1 MGDGADRRAN
11 YLIMI
16 VAGSARGATLTA
28 GRCSDESSR
37 NTAVLDVFNTAQY
50 ELARRNY
57 GFDTRRRGEN

>member
-1 MGDGADRRAN
+1 MGDAADRLAN

-28 GRCSDESSR
+28 GRWSDESSR
-37 NTAVLDVFNTAQY
+37 NTVLDVFNTAQY